1 MSSDL
6 NSEPLLKIQPI
17 GETCNEESSDSE
29 QEKIPDIE
37 QIVPPIQVK
46 PQRVDKIGRVISQR
60 KLDGMAVARARA
72 AEIRRERNEKAL
84 LYDQIQKC
92 TPRSVE
98 IDYEKLAE
106 VVSSKIKIQSAAQP
120 APQPKETE
128 QEKPQIPRFRQP
140 KEVVFF

>member
-17 GETCNEESSDSE
+17 SENCNEESSDSE
-29 QEKIPDIE
+29 QEKMPDIE
-37 QIVPPIQVK
+37 VIAPPIQVK

-106 VVSSKIKIQSAAQP
+106 VVSSKIKIQSAR
-120 APQPKETE
+120 PQEKEEAE
-128 QEKPQIPRFRQP
+128 QEKPQVPRFRQP